1 MYFHEKFTFHLK
13 NGIAVVMFSWLVPT
27 TTVRYLNTIATEEIN
42 HDLLLFAF
50 TKHFFSKWSTIN
62 ELRTYSI
69 LENRMLMTLWEYK
82 IVLLIISIFTRLF
95 MKVLTYFQEAAR
107 RGALPKCYI
116 KHHWNCFYHYDHKLN
131 TDININISK
140 SSFSLVYS
148 KISFWMLTRPLGW
161 SRVDDNIS

>member
-42 HDLLLFAF
+42 HDLLLFPF

-82 IVLLIISIFTRLF
+82 IVLLIISIFTKLF
-95 MKVLTYFQEAAR
+95 IKVLTYFQEAER
-107 RGALPKCYI
+107 RGA
-116 KHHWNCFYHYDHKLN
+116 NV
-131 TDININISK
+131 TSNITETVFITTITNWTRTLISTLAKVHFRLFIRK
-140 SSFSLVYS
+140 SLFEC
-148 KISFWMLTRPLGW
+148 
-161 SRVDDNIS
+161 